1 MNLTS
6 TTIGGAIDRALGV
19 VAPRVALRR
28 TRARL
33 ALDVMS
39 SEMERINSRRAHRF
53 SYDAAVGGRRAWG
66 WYASA
71 ADANV
76 ELMGSLIWMRNR
88 SRDLIRNNAY
98 AAKAVDELVGN
109 LVGTGI
115 VPRAKTGDADL
126 DKIIDNEWP
135 YFVEQCDTPQRV
147 DFYGMQALVTRSMVE
162 SGEMLVRHR
171 SRLASDKLRVP
182 YQLQMLEADFLD
194 QARTM
199 GLPGG
204 NHVMQGVEFDHIG
217 RRLNYWLY
225 TYHPGSVLILN
236 PRGGIVSVPV
246 PAREIMHI
254 YRVLRPGQVRGVP
267 WLAPVM
273 LALRDLEDYSDAER
287 VRKKIEACM
296 TGFVTQPEGAD
307 GDSLGLDKTTDP
319 LSGQPVETFEPG
331 MIKYLK
337 TGQDIKI
344 AEPKS
349 AGGYREYKKVELQA
363 IMAGIGLP
371 YELGTGDMS
380 EVNFS
385 SWRGGML
392 GFRNTV
398 ENGRWL
404 TLIPLFCMPARR
416 RFIDTLIVQGKVPAK
431 AADDPK
437 LKLYSTQ
444 WTAPKFESV
453 DPEKDANAERKQI
466 RTGTSDLFEKI
477 LENGYDPEERL
488 ERIAYIN
495 GRLDKLG
502 IILDSDPRNTT
513 DKGAEQPADTEERTP
528 NSKAVPDTKAEADEE
543 AGRAYFRDRRSWQR
557 TFDT

>member
-1 MNLTS
+1 MNFS
-6 TTIGGAIDRALGV
+6 PNSIGGAIDRALGV

-28 TRARL
+28 IRSRA
-33 ALDVMS
+33 ALDVLS
-39 SEMERINSRRAHRF
+39 REMDRQAHRF
-53 SYDAAVGGRRAWG
+53 SYDAASSGRRANG
-66 WYASA
+66 WYASS

-88 SRDLIRNNAY
+88 SRDLVRNNPY

-115 VPRAKTGDADL
+115 VPRAKTGNADL
-126 DKIIDNEWP
+126 DKLIDEEWP
-135 YFVEQCDTPQRV
+135 YFCENCDTPQRV

-162 SGEMLVRHR
+162 SGEMLVRFR
-171 SRLASDKLRVP
+171 PRLASDNLRVP
-182 YQLQMLEADFLD
+182 LQLQMLESDFLD
-194 QARTM
+194 PARTM

-204 NHVMQGVEFDHIG
+204 NHVMQGVEFDQIG
-217 RRLNYWLY
+217 RRINYWLY
-225 TYHPGSVLILN
+225 SYHPGSVLILN
-236 PRGGIVSVPV
+236 PRGGIVSQPISANQV
-246 PAREIMHI
+246 MHI

-296 TGFVTQPEGAD
+296 AGFVEQVEGAD
-307 GDSLGLDKTTDP
+307 GDPLGLNKTTDAYNGSP
-319 LSGQPVETFEPG
+319 LESFEPG

-337 TGQDIKI
+337 PGQKVSFSD
-344 AEPKS
+344 PKPV
-349 AGGYREYKKVELQA
+349 GGYREYKKVELQA

-416 RFIDTLIVQGKVPAK
+416 RFIDTLILLGKIPAK
-431 AADDPK
+431 AAEDPK

-453 DPEKDANAERKQI
+453 DPKKDADAERAQI
-466 RTGTSDLFEKI
+466 RSGTSDLFEKI
-477 LENGYDPEERL
+477 LENGYDPMERL
-488 ERIAYIN
+488 DRIQFIN
-495 GRLDKLG
+495 AELDRRG

-513 DKGAEQPADTEERTP
+513 DKGQEQPADTEERTP
-528 NSKAVPDTKAEADEE
+528 SSKPAPVRNAKAEADEE

-557 TFDT
+557 TFAA